1 VGDSAPAVGVQRL
14 LNWIEIPIHV
24 LMWLGMLGGAL
35 MMAHVSADVAGRTL
49 FNHPLP
55 GTTEIVSAYYMVA
68 AAYLPWAY
76 VARRNGH
83 IMVELFTQFAS
94 PRFNQWLDIAVKILT
109 IAYVSLFSW
118 VTALRALHQFRA
130 NEVWEAAGGYI
141 AVWPSRCL
149 LPLAGGLMA
158 LYLLLRVTADLRQA
172 LRR

>member
-1 VGDSAPAVGVQRL
+1 VDDSGPDRGVQRL
-14 LNWIEIPIHV
+14 LKWIEVPIDV
-24 LMWLGMLGGAL
+24 LMWLAMLAGSL

-49 FNHPLP
+49 FNHPLS

-76 VARRNGH
+76 IARRNGH
-83 IMVELFTQFAS
+83 IMVELFTQFTP

-141 AVWPSRCL
+141 PVWPSRCL
-149 LPLAGGLMA
+149 LPLAGALMA
-158 LYLLLRVTADLRQA
+158 LYLLLRVAADLGQA

>member
-1 VGDSAPAVGVQRL
+1 VRGSSGDCAVQRGL
-14 LNWIEIPIHV
+14 KWLEVPIH
-24 LMWLGMLGGAL
+24 LLLWLGMLAGFL
-35 MMAHVSADVAGRTL
+35 MMAHVSADVTARTL

-68 AAYLPWAY
+68 VAYLPWAY
-76 VARRNGH
+76 IASRDGH
-83 IMVELFTQFAS
+83 IAVELFTRLA
-94 PRFNQWLDIAVKILT
+94 PARFNAWLDIAVKILT

-118 VTALRALHQFRA
+118 ETALRALHQFRA

-141 AVWPSRCL
+141 PVWPSRCL

-158 LYLLLRVTADLRQA
+158 LYLVLRVAADLAKA